1 MHQSTPFQG
10 TKFENFFWEEGT
22 SPPRHL
28 PQWGGGTPSPH
39 PTSSILVPLAF
50 RALHWKIIDPPLSPW
65 CTIIIHYTTIER
77 RVSCYYYYYFFLNK
91 IHTSRVHSVI
101 RLASVVFLWDPLEI
115 NKRDNTR
122 RVFDIHYDTDAL
134 TRVSC
139 TCFTMR
145 LCAVTELRSTK
156 AFDFVVVWEDE
167 LPAGDPSPL

>member
-1 MHQSTPFQG
+1 VF
-10 TKFENFFWEEGT
+10 
-22 SPPRHL
+22 
-28 PQWGGGTPSPH
+28 
-39 PTSSILVPLAF
+39 LV
-50 RALHWKIIDPPLSPW
+50 
-65 CTIIIHYTTIER
+65 IIIII
-77 RVSCYYYYYFFLNK
+77 FFFNK

-156 AFDFVVVWEDE
+156 AFDFVVV
-167 LPAGDPSPL
+167 